1 MYLWWLTSGWATI
14 GWTPS
19 RSFESLMQPADK
31 HPEVVYRRTPTG
43 DERPVRSALSRLR
56 GFAPALIPLII
67 GFLLLLGLTFGLG
80 YLSLK
85 QLDEVSYKA
94 QDLARQR
101 SARLNYLLDLRLKV
115 TRLNNEARL
124 RGRTESGTDDVR
136 RQLLPP
142 FELKLNTARAEVAE
156 AFKRLDVPP
165 LSEEQAWQDLRA
177 ELESYVQSTMD
188 VRNYGLEGFERFQRL
203 EVTFDKLFQ
212 NEQKKQQSII
222 ADVRTMQNNARRSI
236 IKWIALAL
244 FVGAL
249 VAVGTIWQVQ
259 RQFRELQQ
267 SMFEAR
273 RERTFTT
280 QLLEGMVSA
289 VAAIDEED
297 RIRSANAAFF
307 RIFPEASIGAS
318 VVERFAPDDVMK
330 ILDTVTS
337 VRVNKATYHGRL
349 VAQVED
355 SDKAFDVYSAP
366 LAINGDRGQIV
377 TLVDAT
383 EAAEAERTLRRS
395 ESLAAV
401 GQATTQVA
409 HEIRNP
415 LGSIRLG
422 VSMLR
427 DSVTDEDA
435 LNTIELVERGIK
447 HLNKLVVDVTQ
458 FSRQKE
464 LERSSV
470 DLHESLESSLDLVS
484 ERIQEKNANVEKQ
497 FADGTIT
504 GHWDAYQLRQ
514 VFVNVIANA
523 VDASQEGAPVR
534 ISTELIAPST
544 DGNGQAAKVFAR
556 VIIADQG
563 KGMDQTTRDR
573 IFEPFFSTKKRG
585 TGLGLAIVKQIV
597 ELHGG
602 RISVASEP
610 GKGSRFS
617 IDLPV

>member
-1 MYLWWLTSGWATI
+1 
-14 GWTPS
+14 
-19 RSFESLMQPADK
+19 MQPAEK
-31 HPEVVYRRTPTG
+31 HPEVVYRKTRDPRLT
-43 DERPVRSALSRLR
+43 RPLSRWR
-56 GFAPALIPLII
+56 GVAPALVPLIV
-67 GFLLLLGLTFGLG
+67 GFLLLLALITVLGLRNV
-80 YLSLK
+80 SK
-85 QLDEVSYKA
+85 MEEVA
-94 QDLARQR
+94 QDARDLGRQH
-101 SARLNYLLDLRLKV
+101 SARLSLLLELRLKV
-115 TRLNNEARL
+115 SKLDNEARGRHLEESRGGLSSLPLETRFNNARDEL
-124 RGRTESGTDDVR
+124 REALEQLDRPSVADQASWLQMKLDLQQYMEIASDR
-136 RQLLPP
+136 R
-142 FELKLNTARAEVAE
+142 RY
-156 AFKRLDVPP
+156 
-165 LSEEQAWQDLRA
+165 S
-177 ELESYVQSTMD
+177 
-188 VRNYGLEGFERFQRL
+188 LEGFGAFRKVDNELNGLITQ
-203 EVTFDKLFQ
+203 VQ
-212 NEQKKQQSII
+212 NERQEVSQ
-222 ADVRTMQNNARRSI
+222 AVFAMQAAAKRSNRI
-236 IKWIALAL
+236 WTVTALLA
-244 FVGAL
+244 GAL
-249 VAVGTIWQVQ
+249 VASGTIWQVQ
-259 RQFRELQQ
+259 RQFREMRR
-267 SMFEAR
+267 SMFETR

-280 QLLEGMVSA
+280 QVLEGMVSA

-307 RIFPEASIGAS
+307 RIFPKASIGAS
-318 VVERFAPDDVMK
+318 VLERFAPDDVMK

-337 VRVNKATYHGRL
+337 IRVAKATYHGRL
-349 VAQVED
+349 VVQVEE

-401 GQATTQVA
+401 GRATTQVA

-427 DSVTDEDA
+427 DSVTDDDA

-484 ERIQEKNANVEKQ
+484 ERIQEKSATVEKQ
-497 FADGTIT
+497 FIDQEIV
-504 GHWDAYQLRQ
+504 GHWDPVQLRQ

-523 VDASQEGAPVR
+523 VDASQEAASVH
-534 ISTELIAPST
+534 ISTDLVTTAE
-544 DGNGQAAKVFAR
+544 GNGQAARLYAR
-556 VIIADQG
+556 IVIADKG
-563 KGMDQTTRDR
+563 KGMDKATRER

-597 ELHGG
+597 EQHGG
-602 RISVASEP
+602 RIVVVSEP
-610 GKGSRFS
+610 GQGSQFS

>member
-1 MYLWWLTSGWATI
+1 M
-14 GWTPS
+14 
-19 RSFESLMQPADK
+19 EPAEK
-31 HPEVVYRRTPTG
+31 HSEVVYRKTP
-43 DERPVRSALSRLR
+43 DPDAPRPGSVESRMR
-56 GFAPALIPLII
+56 GFAPALAPLIV
-67 GFLLLLGLTFGLG
+67 GFLLLLALISVLG
-80 YLSLK
+80 VRSVSK
-85 QLDEVSYKA
+85 MDEVA
-94 QDLARQR
+94 EDTRELGRQH
-101 SARLNYLLDLRLKV
+101 SARLGLLLDLRLKV
-115 TRLNNEARL
+115 TQLDNEARA
-124 RGRTESGTDDVR
+124 RHNEESR
-136 RQLLPP
+136 REFAPP
-142 FELKLNTARAEVAE
+142 FDFRLNKARDEVREALALLDRPSMTDKPSWQQMRVDLQRYLEVAE
-156 AFKRLDVPP
+156 DRKRY
-165 LSEEQAWQDLRA
+165 S
-177 ELESYVQSTMD
+177 
-188 VRNYGLEGFERFQRL
+188 LEGFEAFRKLYNELNGLLQEVQAEQQGVSQAVNEMQAAAKRSNRL
-203 EVTFDKLFQ
+203 WTV
-212 NEQKKQQSII
+212 
-222 ADVRTMQNNARRSI
+222 
-236 IKWIALAL
+236 LAL
-244 FVGAL
+244 LAGAL
-249 VAVGTIWQVQ
+249 VAAGTIWQVQ
-259 RQFRELQQ
+259 RHFRDMRR

-307 RIFPEASIGAS
+307 RIFPKASIGAS
-318 VVERFAPDDVMK
+318 VLERFAPDDMMR
-330 ILDTVTS
+330 ILDTVTA
-337 VRVNKATYHGRL
+337 VRVTKATYHGRL
-349 VAQVED
+349 VAQVDEG
-355 SDKAFDVYSAP
+355 DKAFDVYAAP

-427 DSVTDEDA
+427 DSVNDQDA

-464 LERSSV
+464 LERSTV
-470 DLHESLESSLDLVS
+470 DLHDSLEQSLDLVS
-484 ERIQEKNANVEKQ
+484 ERLQEKNATVEKQ
-497 FADGTIT
+497 FTGEDIA
-504 GHWDAYQLRQ
+504 GHWDALQLRQ

-523 VDASQEGAPVR
+523 VDASQDGAPVQ
-534 ISTELIAPST
+534 ISTELITLPV
-544 DGNGQAAKVFAR
+544 DGDGQSSKIYAR
-556 VIIADQG
+556 VVIADQG
-563 KGMDQTTRDR
+563 KGMDQVTRDR

-597 ELHGG
+597 EQHGG
-602 RISVASEP
+602 KISVASEP
-610 GKGSRFS
+610 GEGSRFS

>member
-1 MYLWWLTSGWATI
+1 
-14 GWTPS
+14 
-19 RSFESLMQPADK
+19 MQPAEK
-31 HPEVVYRRTPTG
+31 HPEIVYRKTNVAKSKSTSP
-43 DERPVRSALSRLR
+43 ALSRLR
-56 GFAPALIPLII
+56 GFAPALLPLIV
-67 GFLLLLGLTFGLG
+67 GFVLLLALITVLGLRNVN
-80 YLSLK
+80 K
-85 QLDEVSYKA
+85 MDEVA
-94 QDLARQR
+94 QDARELGRQH
-101 SARLNYLLDLRLKV
+101 SARLGLLLDLRLKV
-115 TRLNNEARL
+115 TKLDNEARARHL
-124 RGRTESGTDDVR
+124 EESRGGLSA
-136 RQLLPP
+136 LPV
-142 FELKLNTARAEVAE
+142 ET
-156 AFKRLDVPP
+156 
-165 LSEEQAWQDLRA
+165 
-177 ELESYVQSTMD
+177 
-188 VRNYGLEGFERFQRL
+188 RF
-203 EVTFDKLFQ
+203 
-212 NEQKKQQSII
+212 
-222 ADVRTMQNNARRSI
+222 NNARDELVE
-236 IKWIALAL
+236 ALAQL
-244 FVGAL
+244 DRPSVADQPAWQKVKTDLQNYLVIASDRRDYSLKGFTAFKNVDSELDGLQNQVQAERQEVSATVQQMQEAAKKSNRRWTFTALLAGAL

-259 RQFRELQQ
+259 RQFREMRR
-267 SMFEAR
+267 SMFETR

-307 RIFPEASIGAS
+307 SIFPRASIGAS
-318 VVERFAPDDVMK
+318 VLERFASDDVMR
-330 ILDTVTS
+330 ILDTVTA
-337 VRVNKATYHGRL
+337 VRVNKATYHGRF
-349 VAQVED
+349 VAHVEEAE
-355 SDKAFDVYSAP
+355 KAFDVYSAP
-366 LAINGDRGQIV
+366 LAIDGDRGQIV

-427 DSVTDEDA
+427 DSVNDEDA

-464 LERSSV
+464 LERATV

-484 ERIQEKNANVEKQ
+484 ERIQEKNAMVEKQ
-497 FADGTIT
+497 FVDREIV
-504 GHWDAYQLRQ
+504 GHWDESQLRQ

-534 ISTELIAPST
+534 ISTDLVT
-544 DGNGQAAKVFAR
+544 QGNGDGQPAKIYAR
-556 VIIADQG
+556 IVIADKG
-563 KGMDQTTRDR
+563 KGMDKATRDR

-597 ELHGG
+597 EQHGG
-602 RISVASEP
+602 KISVASAP
-610 GKGSRFS
+610 GEGSQFS

>member
-1 MYLWWLTSGWATI
+1 
-14 GWTPS
+14 
-19 RSFESLMQPADK
+19 MQPADK
-31 HPEVVYRRTPTG
+31 HPEVVYRKTPT
-43 DERPVRSALSRLR
+43 EEARRVRSALSRWQ
-56 GFAPALIPLII
+56 GYAPALGPLSV
-67 GFLLLLGLTFGLG
+67 GFLLLLGLIYGLG
-80 YLSLK
+80 YLALREMRSVTF
-85 QLDEVSYKA
+85 QA
-94 QDLARQR
+94 QDASSQRLARLQ
-101 SARLNYLLDLRLKV
+101 LLYDLRLKV
-115 TRLNNEARL
+115 TQLDTEARL
-124 RGRTESGTDDVR
+124 RGQAEARTDQER
-136 RQLLPP
+136 RELLPP
-142 FELKLNTARAEVAE
+142 FEGRLNNARVEVAQALE
-156 AFKRLDVPP
+156 RLDKPP
-165 LSEEQAWQDLRA
+165 LSEEKVWTELRT
-177 ELESYVQSTMD
+177 ELQSYVQSTMD
-188 VRNYGLEGFERFQRL
+188 ARNYSLKGFAGFRKVLEKISDLFVREQRFQ
-203 EVTFDKLFQ
+203 ENIDG
-212 NEQKKQQSII
+212 I
-222 ADVRTMQNNARRSI
+222 ADRAREQSRLSVV
-236 IKWIALAL
+236 KWILLAL

-259 RQFRELQQ
+259 RHFRELQQ
-267 SMFEAR
+267 SMFETR

-307 RIFPEASIGAS
+307 RIFPKASIGAS
-318 VVERFAPDDVMK
+318 VLERFAPDDVMK

-349 VAQVED
+349 VAQVEE

-383 EAAEAERTLRRS
+383 EAAESERTLRRS

-427 DSVTDEDA
+427 DSVNDEEA

-470 DLHESLESSLDLVS
+470 DLHESLERSLDLVS
-484 ERIQEKNANVEKQ
+484 ERIQEKSATVEKD
-497 FADGTIT
+497 FAEGMIT
-504 GHWDAYQLRQ
+504 GQWDAYQLRQ

-523 VDASQEGAPVR
+523 VDASQEGAVVR
-534 ISTELIAPST
+534 ISTELIAPSLE
-544 DGNGQAAKVFAR
+544 GNGQAAKVYAR

-563 KGMDQTTRDR
+563 KGMDQLTRER

-597 ELHGG
+597 EQHGG
-602 RISVASEP
+602 RISVASEV

>member
-1 MYLWWLTSGWATI
+1 
-14 GWTPS
+14 
-19 RSFESLMQPADK
+19 MQPADK
-31 HPEVVYRRTPTG
+31 HPEVVYRKTRDPNAPRATA
-43 DERPVRSALSRLR
+43 ESRWR
-56 GFAPALIPLII
+56 GFAPAILPLIV
-67 GFLLLLGLTFGLG
+67 GFLLLLAVISVLG
-80 YLSLK
+80 VLRINQMDQLANDARELNREHGSRLSL
-85 QLDEVSYKA
+85 
-94 QDLARQR
+94 
-101 SARLNYLLDLRLKV
+101 LLDLRLAVNNLDNAARQRHLQESRGIV
-115 TRLNNEARL
+115 TVPLDNRLNNARDEVKQDLELLDRPNIAEKPSWSQMRADLHKYVDLTQDRRRYSLDGFEAFQ
-124 RGRTESGTDDVR
+124 TVD
-136 RQLLPP
+136 RQLTNL
-142 FELKLNTARAEVAE
+142 F
-156 AFKRLDVPP
+156 
-165 LSEEQAWQDLRA
+165 S
-177 ELESYVQSTMD
+177 ELESERQDIGAT
-188 VRNYGLEGFERFQRL
+188 VRE
-203 EVTFDKLFQ
+203 
-212 NEQKKQQSII
+212 
-222 ADVRTMQNNARRSI
+222 MQAQAKRSNTR
-236 IKWIALAL
+236 WTVIALLA
-244 FVGAL
+244 GAL
-249 VAVGTIWQVQ
+249 VAAGTIWQVQ
-259 RQFRELQQ
+259 RQFREMRR

-307 RIFPEASIGAS
+307 RIFPKASIGAS
-318 VVERFAPDDVMK
+318 VLERFAPDDVMQ

-349 VAQVED
+349 VAQVEE

-383 EAAEAERTLRRS
+383 EAAESERTLRRS

-427 DSVTDEDA
+427 DSVNDEEA

-458 FSRQKE
+458 YSRQKE

-470 DLHESLESSLDLVS
+470 DLHESLERSLDLVS
-484 ERIQEKNANVEKQ
+484 ERIQEKNATVEKE
-497 FADGTIT
+497 FAEGMIT
-504 GHWDAYQLRQ
+504 GHWDPYQLRQ

-523 VDASQEGAPVR
+523 VDASQEGAVVR
-534 ISTELIAPST
+534 ISTELIAPSLE
-544 DGNGQAAKVFAR
+544 GNGQAAKVYAR

-563 KGMDQTTRDR
+563 KGMDQVTRER

-597 ELHGG
+597 EQHGG
-602 RISVASEP
+602 RISVASEL

>member
-1 MYLWWLTSGWATI
+1 
-14 GWTPS
+14 
-19 RSFESLMQPADK
+19 MQPADK
-31 HPEVVYRRTPTG
+31 HPEVVYRKTP
-43 DERPVRSALSRLR
+43 DPNAPRAPAESRWR
-56 GFAPALIPLII
+56 GFAPAILPLIV
-67 GFLLLLGLTFGLG
+67 GFLLLLAVISVLG
-80 YLSLK
+80 VLRINQLDRLADDARELNREHASRLSL
-85 QLDEVSYKA
+85 
-94 QDLARQR
+94 
-101 SARLNYLLDLRLKV
+101 LLDLRLKV
-115 TRLNNEARL
+115 NNLDNAARQRHL
-124 RGRTESGTDDVR
+124 DESRGIIT
-136 RQLLPP
+136 LPL
-142 FELKLNTARAEVAE
+142 EM
-156 AFKRLDVPP
+156 RLDNAR
-165 LSEEQAWQDLRA
+165 SEVKQDLELLDRPNIAEKPSWSQMRA
-177 ELESYVQSTMD
+177 DLHTYVDLTEDRRRYSLDGFKAFQTVDNELNDLFRELDAERQDISAT
-188 VRNYGLEGFERFQRL
+188 VRAMQA
-203 EVTFDKLFQ
+203 Q
-212 NEQKKQQSII
+212 AKKS
-222 ADVRTMQNNARRSI
+222 NRR
-236 IKWIALAL
+236 WTVIALLA
-244 FVGAL
+244 GAL
-249 VAVGTIWQVQ
+249 VAAGTIWQVQ
-259 RQFRELQQ
+259 RQFREMRR

-307 RIFPEASIGAS
+307 RIFPKASIGAS
-318 VVERFAPDDVMK
+318 VLERFAPDDVMK

-349 VAQVED
+349 VAQVEE

-383 EAAEAERTLRRS
+383 EAAESERTLRRS

-470 DLHESLESSLDLVS
+470 DLHESLERSLDLVS
-484 ERIQEKNANVEKQ
+484 ERIQEKNATVDKH

-504 GHWDAYQLRQ
+504 GQWDAYQLRQ
-514 VFVNVIANA
+514 VVVDVIANA
-523 VDASQEGAPVR
+523 VDAS
-534 ISTELIAPST
+534 
-544 DGNGQAAKVFAR
+544 
-556 VIIADQG
+556 
-563 KGMDQTTRDR
+563 
-573 IFEPFFSTKKRG
+573 
-585 TGLGLAIVKQIV
+585 
-597 ELHGG
+597 H
-602 RISVASEP
+602 
-610 GKGSRFS
+610 
-617 IDLPV
+617 

>member
-1 MYLWWLTSGWATI
+1 
-14 GWTPS
+14 
-19 RSFESLMQPADK
+19 MQPADK
-31 HPEVVYRRTPTG
+31 HPEVVYRKTPNP
-43 DERPVRSALSRLR
+43 EARRVRSALSSLR
-56 GFAPALIPLII
+56 GYAPALIPLII
-67 GFLLLLGLTFGLG
+67 GFLLLLGLIYGLG
-80 YLSLK
+80 YLSLRK
-85 QLDEVSYKA
+85 MSDVTFRARDVSN
-94 QDLARQR
+94 QR
-101 SARLNYLLDLRLKV
+101 IARLNLLFDLRLKV
-115 TRLNNEARL
+115 TQLDNEARL
-124 RGRTESGTDDVR
+124 RARTESGTAEER
-136 RQLLPP
+136 REFLPP
-142 FELKLNTARAEVAE
+142 FEGRLNDARAQVAE
-156 AFKRLDVPP
+156 ALRRLEGPP
-165 LSEEQAWQDLRA
+165 LSEEKAWN
-177 ELESYVQSTMD
+177 ELHSELQLYIQSTMD
-188 VRNYGLEGFERFQRL
+188 AKNYSLKGFAGFRKVLGKIQQLFEAEQQFQQKIDGEAQQVRDE
-203 EVTFDKLFQ
+203 
-212 NEQKKQQSII
+212 
-222 ADVRTMQNNARRSI
+222 ARKSI
-236 IKWIALAL
+236 IKLILLAL
-244 FVGAL
+244 LVGAL
-249 VAVGTIWQVQ
+249 FAIGTIWQVQ
-259 RQFRELQQ
+259 RQFREMQH
-267 SMFEAR
+267 SMFETR

-289 VAAIDEED
+289 VAAIDEDD

-307 RIFPEASIGAS
+307 RIFPKASIGAS
-318 VVERFAPDDVMK
+318 VLERFAPDDVMK

-349 VAQVED
+349 VAQVEE
-355 SDKAFDVYSAP
+355 SDKAFDVYAAP
-366 LAINGDRGQIV
+366 LASNGDRGQIV

-383 EAAEAERTLRRS
+383 EAAESERTLRRS

-464 LERSSV
+464 LERSVV
-470 DLHESLESSLDLVS
+470 DLHESLERSLDLVS
-484 ERIQEKNANVEKQ
+484 ERLQEKNASVERH
-497 FADGTIT
+497 FAEGTIT
-504 GHWDAYQLRQ
+504 GQWDAYQLRQ

-523 VDASQEGAPVR
+523 VDASQEGAQVR
-534 ISTELIAPST
+534 ISTELVAPAS
-544 DGNGQAAKVFAR
+544 DGNGQAAKGYAR

-563 KGMDQTTRDR
+563 RGMDQATRDR

-597 ELHGG
+597 EQHGG